1 MRTVDRYL
9 VRQFVPVFLVG
20 LLLFVLLLQLVD
32 LFANLWK
39 YLSYDT
45 SALDILKVALLY
57 TPKCVSYAL
66 PVSLLFAA
74 AYVLGELYARNEL
87 IIFFTSGVPLRRLA
101 LSFFV
106 IGSILSVLAFQFEDR
121 IVIASLRQKK
131 DLSGVL
137 LRQRNSGSDSD
148 IVVKADEG
156 RLVYS
161 AEYYN
166 DAEKTLN
173 NLTIVERNRDGAFN
187 RLIQARRARWND
199 GAWDLE
205 NAVSYRWF
213 DDRIVYESYG
223 ATKEFDEPPDTFR
236 RNALDVSDLRSR
248 DAEAY
253 IDDLRRAGFPVES
266 ALADYYKRFAF
277 AATPFV
283 VMLLSVA
290 VGGRFRKNVLL
301 MSLLASLVVSVIYY
315 VIQMLT
321 MLMAKL
327 GYVSPVAGAWAPAV
341 IFILLSAALIAKA
354 RT

>member
-1 MRTVDRYL
+1 MKTVDRYL

-45 SALDILKVALLY
+45 SALAILKVALLY
-57 TPKCVSYAL
+57 TPKCISYAL

-106 IGSILSVLAFQFEDR
+106 LGSLVSALAFQFEDR
-121 IVIASLRQKK
+121 VVISSLRQKK
-131 DLSGVL
+131 ELSRVL
-137 LRQRNSGSDSD
+137 LRQQNSGSESD

-166 DAEKTLN
+166 DKEKSLN
-173 NLTIVERNRDGAFN
+173 NLTIVERDGNGAFK
-187 RLIQARRARWND
+187 RLIQARRARWSD
-199 GAWDLE
+199 GAWNLE
-205 NAVSYRWF
+205 NAVVYRWF
-213 DDRIVYESYG
+213 DDRVVYETY
-223 ATKEFDEPPDTFR
+223 ARTKEFGEPPDTFR
-236 RNALDVSDLRSR
+236 RNALDVTDLRSK

-253 IDDLRRAGFPVES
+253 IADLKRAGFPIEA

-277 AATPFV
+277 SATPFV
-283 VMLLSVA
+283 VMVLSVA

-315 VIQMLT
+315 VIQMLS

-327 GYVSPVAGAWAPAV
+327 GYVSPVVGAWAPAV